1 MLSQQQIVL
10 TEMYNAK
17 LITEQEYNTQ
27 SEAIALQ
34 TAANKAAIEAES
46 LRTSEANTD
55 AYIALQEKRNQ
66 AVQSTINVASS
77 LTGALANVY
86 KQESQDSSKS
96 QKEQEK
102 AFKTYKALAIT
113 QAIIDTIS
121 SAQGAYK
128 SLVGI
133 PFVGPFLAPVAA
145 AAAVVFGLANVKA
158 IQNEQLAGTSAATS
172 DSGASANVAQEA
184 LTLSPV
190 SYTRNLLG
198 DKETDALNQPTKV
211 YVTEQ
216 DISNTQN
223 KVKVTES
230 NASF

>member
-1 MLSQQQIVL
+1 MSQQQLVL
-10 TEMYNAK
+10 NEQYNAK
-17 LITEQEYNTQ
+17 LITEQEYATQ
-27 SEAIALQ
+27 SESISLQ
-34 TAANKAAIEAES
+34 LAANEAAIEAER
-46 LRTSEANTD
+46 LRTAEANTD
-55 AYIALQEKRNQ
+55 AYIALQEKKNQ
-66 AVQSTINVASS
+66 AIQSTISVASS

-128 SLVGI
+128 AMVGI
-133 PFVGPFLAPVAA
+133 PFVGPYLAPVAA

-158 IQNEQLAGTSAATS
+158 IQNEQLSGTSAATS

-211 YVTEQ
+211 YVLEQ
-216 DISNTQN
+216 DVTNAQA